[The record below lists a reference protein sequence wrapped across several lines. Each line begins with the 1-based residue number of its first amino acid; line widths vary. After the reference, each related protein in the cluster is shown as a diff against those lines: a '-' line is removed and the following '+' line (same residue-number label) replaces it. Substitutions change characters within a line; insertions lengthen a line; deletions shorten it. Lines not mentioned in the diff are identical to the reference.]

1 MSDKVREIC
10 IQNPISIHCL
20 NIHIKTLVYGND
32 ECEIFFIVK
41 EGGKLRTLFFV
52 FLFVVLFICFYK
64 VNTLR
69 IIKVIPLW
77 LFTMLITGLIISSI
91 FMNTNYITKPK
102 KLDSFLSYVV
112 LQNLILPL
120 GILIIIN
127 VYIKLKVQLKVS
139 VFILGTVILS
149 IVEMFVEQTGVIKY
163 QHWNVWFSLILWF
176 SVIVVSI
183 AFYHVI
189 NSDSLM
195 KRSK

>member
-1 MSDKVREIC
+1 M
-10 IQNPISIHCL
+10 
-20 NIHIKTLVYGND
+20 
-32 ECEIFFIVK
+32 
-41 EGGKLRTLFFV
+41 RTLFFTLL
-52 FLFVVLFICFYK
+52 FLTLFICFYK
-64 VNTLR
+64 VNTLK

-77 LFTMLITGLIISSI
+77 LFAMLITGVIMSSI

-102 KLDSFLSYVV
+102 KLDFFLSYVI

-127 VYIKLKVQLKVS
+127 VYIKLKVQFKVS
-139 VFILGTVILS
+139 VFIIGTVILS
-149 IVEMFVEQTGVIKY
+149 IVEMFVEQMGVIKY

-176 SVIVVSI
+176 SLIVISI